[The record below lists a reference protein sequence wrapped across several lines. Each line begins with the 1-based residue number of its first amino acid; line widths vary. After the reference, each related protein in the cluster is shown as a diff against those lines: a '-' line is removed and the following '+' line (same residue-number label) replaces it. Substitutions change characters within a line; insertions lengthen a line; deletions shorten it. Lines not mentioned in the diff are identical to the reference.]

1 MLQSIDLTATEQ
13 QQKDYI
19 YIYIYIYYI
28 HTYNIYIFRERERER
43 DYILY
48 NQTYLTRYK
57 NIATFEEGISL
68 HGQ

>member
-1 MLQSIDLTATEQ
+1 MLQSIDLTVTEQ

-19 YIYIYIYYI
+19 YIYIYL
-28 HTYNIYIFRERERER
+28 ERERE
-43 DYILY
+43 IIFC
-48 NQTYLTRYK
+48 TIKHIKPGIK